1 MNFVFLKEAGG
12 VAFFRSDAF
21 RANWQQDELMLSA
34 DFPYLPDKVI
44 QRGQRIAFRD
54 PDGGAWQ
61 LFEVRVA
68 KILGDGK
75 YQGINAEH
83 IVISEL
89 SDIHIDNGEIT
100 DKTAQAALSAVLTGT
115 PWNVGEVTASVVS
128 SADIQRGSVWQAVNE
143 IKRNWNVYIEPHVT
157 IDLSGNVGRFLDIR
171 PAEGKWQGIRL
182 AVDKNL
188 DESAVTWDDSNL
200 ITAIKGYGGT
210 DDDGDPITFADVV
223 WTQTA
228 DHPAKAAGS
237 EWLIDPEATL
247 LYGRNGQPRQGYY
260 QDAAIKDPEI
270 LLEKSWESLK
280 AGNHPVLQIEGTVTD
295 LYRLGYA
302 DQPLRLHDTAIVE
315 IRPAGIQEFK
325 EIVRLNVDLIN
336 PAGTRAVIGQYI
348 PNIIYI
354 NRQTNEAA
362 TGSRGGGGGGRGKKN
377 TENEVL
383 EFETRIE
390 ANHQMILLEAIQRKE
405 GQVALDSKITITA
418 SEIRSEVQNK
428 IDGVS
433 SAISQTASQIRTEVR
448 NVKTGLESTITQE
461 SGRIYTHIRDVQ
473 NGLQSTITQLSNK
486 IALVVTDNNTIDVAS
501 IVLGINSQTGSYV
514 QIKANT
520 IDLSGYVTASQL
532 SAVEAQITNLTSGTT
547 VAGSLKTSALYATS
561 SFYFGGYTIN
571 RRSLTIDG
579 VTYQLLGW
587 GSS

>member
-1 MNFVFLKEAGG
+1 MNFVFLKESGG

-34 DFPYLPDKVI
+34 DFPYLSNKVI

-61 LFEVRVA
+61 IFEVRVA

-75 YQGINAEH
+75 YQSINAEH

-89 SDIHIDNGEIT
+89 TDIHIDNGEIT
-100 DKTAQAALSAVLTGT
+100 DQSAQAALSAVLTGT
-115 PWNVGEVTASVVS
+115 PWNVGEVTASGIS

-157 IDLSGNVGRFLDIR
+157 LDLSGNVGRFLDIR

-210 DDDGDPITFADVV
+210 DDDGNPITFADVV

-260 QDAAIKDPEI
+260 QDAAIKNPET

-336 PAGTRAVIGQYI
+336 PAETRPVIGQYI
-348 PNIIYI
+348 PNIVYI
-354 NRQTNEAA
+354 NHQTNEAA

-405 GQVALDSKITITA
+405 NVEALTASLTITA
-418 SEIRSEVQNK
+418 TEIRSEVQNK

-473 NGLQSTITQLSNK
+473 NGLQSSITQLSNK
-486 IALVVTDNNTIDVAS
+486 IALVVKDDNTLDVAS
-501 IVLGINSQTGSYV
+501 IVLGINGQTGSYV
-514 QIKANT
+514 KIKANT
-520 IDLSGYVTASQL
+520 INLDGYVTVSEL
-532 SAVEAQITNLTSGTT
+532 SATDAKIDNLTSGTT
-547 VAGSLKTSALYATS
+547 AATS
-561 SFYFGGYTIN
+561 IRSTTLNAASVFIFRNTNVNWKEATISGTTIHYLGY
-571 RRSLTIDG
+571 
-579 VTYQLLGW
+579 
-587 GSS
+587 

>member
-1 MNFVFLKEAGG
+1 MNFVFLKQSGG

-34 DFPYLPDKVI
+34 DFPFLSDKVI

-68 KILGDGK
+68 KILADGK

-89 SDIHIDNGEIT
+89 SDIHIDNGELT
-100 DKTAQAALSAVLTGT
+100 DVSAQAALSAVLTGT

-171 PAEGKWQGIRL
+171 PADGKWQGIRL
-182 AVDKNL
+182 SVDKNL

-200 ITAIKGYGGT
+200 ITAIKGYGGS
-210 DDDGDPITFADVV
+210 DDDGNTITFADAV
-223 WTQTA
+223 WTKTA
-228 DHPAKAAGS
+228 EHPAKAAGS
-237 EWLIDPEATL
+237 EWLIDPEATA

-260 QDAAIKDPEI
+260 QDAAIKDPET

-315 IRPAGIQEFK
+315 IRPAGVQEFK

-336 PAGTRAVIGQYI
+336 PAATTAVIGQYI
-348 PNIIYI
+348 PNIVYI
-354 NRQTNEAA
+354 NRQTNEVA

-383 EFETRIE
+383 EFETRIR
-390 ANHQMILLEAIQRKE
+390 ANHQMIELEAIQRKE
-405 GQVALDSKITITA
+405 GEIALDSKLEITA
-418 SEIRSEVQNK
+418 THIQTTVENKVAGLSSAITQTATAIRSELK
-428 IDGVS
+428 S
-433 SAISQTASQIRTEVR
+433 T
-448 NVKTGLESTITQE
+448 KTGLESQIVQTASSITA
-461 SGRIYTHIRDVQ
+461 TVNDVQ
-473 NGLQSTITQLSNK
+473 RGLSSQITQLRNK
-486 IALVVTDNNTIDVAS
+486 ISLVVKDDNTLDVAS
-501 IVLGINSQTGSYV
+501 IVLGINGQTGSYV
-514 QIKANT
+514 KIKANT
-520 IDLSGYVTASQL
+520 INLDGYVTVSEL
-532 SAVEAQITNLTSGTT
+532 SATDAKIDNLTSGTT
-547 VAGSLKTSALYATS
+547 AATS
-561 SFYFGGYTIN
+561 IRSTTLNASSVFIFRNTNVNWKEATISGTTIHYLGY
-571 RRSLTIDG
+571 
-579 VTYQLLGW
+579 
-587 GSS
+587 

>member
-1 MNFVFLKEAGG
+1 MNFVFLKESGG

-34 DFPYLPDKVI
+34 DFPFLPDKVI

-54 PDGGAWQ
+54 PDVGAWQ

-68 KILGDGK
+68 KILCDGK

-89 SDIHIDNGEIT
+89 SDIHIDNGELT
-100 DKTAQAALSAVLTGT
+100 DVSAQAALSAVLTGT
-115 PWNVGEVTASVVS
+115 PWNVGEVTASGVS

-157 IDLSGNVGRFLDIR
+157 LDLSGNVGRFLDIR

-200 ITAIKGYGGT
+200 ITAIKGYGGS

-223 WTQTA
+223 WTKTA

-237 EWLIDPEATL
+237 EWLIDPEATA

-260 QDAAIKDPEI
+260 QDAAIKDPNI

-315 IRPAGIQEFK
+315 IRPAGVQEFK

-336 PAGTRAVIGQYI
+336 PAETRAVIGQYI
-348 PNIIYI
+348 PNIVYI
-354 NRQTNEAA
+354 NHQTNEAA

-383 EFETRIE
+383 EFETRIR
-390 ANHQMILLEAIQRKE
+390 ANHQMIELEAIQRKE
-405 GQVALDSKITITA
+405 GEIALDSKLEITA
-418 SEIRSEVQNK
+418 THIQTTVENKVAGLSSAITQTATAIRSELK
-428 IDGVS
+428 S
-433 SAISQTASQIRTEVR
+433 T
-448 NVKTGLESTITQE
+448 KTGLESQIVQTASSITA
-461 SGRIYTHIRDVQ
+461 TVNDVQ
-473 NGLQSTITQLSNK
+473 RGLSSQITQLRNK
-486 IALVVTDNNTIDVAS
+486 ISLVVKDDNTLDVAS
-501 IVLGINSQTGSYV
+501 IVLGINGQTGSYV
-514 QIKANT
+514 KIKANT
-520 IDLSGYVTASQL
+520 INLDGYVTVSEL
-532 SAVEAQITNLTSGTT
+532 SATDAKIDNLTSGTT
-547 VAGSLKTSALYATS
+547 AATS
-561 SFYFGGYTIN
+561 IRSTTLNASSVFIFRNTNVNWKEATISGTTIHYLGY
-571 RRSLTIDG
+571 
-579 VTYQLLGW
+579 
-587 GSS
+587 

>member
-1 MNFVFLKEAGG
+1 MNFVFLKQSGG

-34 DFPYLPDKVI
+34 DFPFLSDKVI

-89 SDIHIDNGEIT
+89 SDIHIDNGELT
-100 DKTAQAALSAVLTGT
+100 DVSAQAALSAVLTGT
-115 PWNVGEVTASVVS
+115 PWNVGEVTASGIS

-182 AVDKNL
+182 SVDKNL

-200 ITAIKGYGGT
+200 ITAIKGYGGS
-210 DDDGDPITFADVV
+210 DDDGEPITFADVV
-223 WTQTA
+223 WTKTA

-237 EWLIDPEATL
+237 EWLIDPEATA

-260 QDAAIKDPEI
+260 QDAAIKDPET

-315 IRPAGIQEFK
+315 IRPAGVQEFK

-336 PAGTRAVIGQYI
+336 PAATTAVIGQYI
-348 PNIIYI
+348 PNIVYI
-354 NRQTNEAA
+354 NRQTNEVA

-383 EFETRIE
+383 EFETRIR
-390 ANHQMILLEAIQRKE
+390 ANHQMIELEAIQRKE
-405 GQVALDSKITITA
+405 GEIALDSKLEITA
-418 SEIRSEVQNK
+418 THIQTTVENKVAGLSSAITQTATAIRSELK
-428 IDGVS
+428 S
-433 SAISQTASQIRTEVR
+433 T
-448 NVKTGLESTITQE
+448 KTGLESQIVQTASSITA
-461 SGRIYTHIRDVQ
+461 TVNDVQ
-473 NGLQSTITQLSNK
+473 RGLSSQITQLRNK
-486 IALVVTDNNTIDVAS
+486 ISLVVKDDNTLDVAS
-501 IVLGINSQTGSYV
+501 IVLGINGQTGSYV
-514 QIKANT
+514 KIKANT
-520 IDLSGYVTASQL
+520 INLDGYVTVSEL
-532 SAVEAQITNLTSGTT
+532 SATDAKIDNLTSGTT
-547 VAGSLKTSALYATS
+547 AATS
-561 SFYFGGYTIN
+561 IRSTTLNASSVFIFRNTNVNWKEATISGTTIHYLGY
-571 RRSLTIDG
+571 
-579 VTYQLLGW
+579 
-587 GSS
+587 

>member
-1 MNFVFLKEAGG
+1 MNFVFLKQSGG

-89 SDIHIDNGEIT
+89 SDIHIDNGELT
-100 DKTAQAALSAVLTGT
+100 DISAQAALSAVLTGT
-115 PWNVGEVTASVVS
+115 TWNVGEVTTSGVS
-128 SADIQRGSVWQAVNE
+128 SADIQRGSVWQAINE

-182 AVDKNL
+182 SVDKNL

-200 ITAIKGYGGT
+200 ITAIKGYGGS
-210 DDDGDPITFADVV
+210 DDDGNTITFADVV
-223 WTQTA
+223 WTKTA

-237 EWLIDPEATL
+237 EWLIDPEATA
-247 LYGRNGQPRQGYY
+247 LYGRDGQPRQGYY
-260 QDAAIKDPEI
+260 QDAAIKDPET

-362 TGSRGGGGGGRGKKN
+362 TGSRGGGGGGRGKTNKD
-377 TENEVL
+377 NEEQ

-390 ANHQMILLEAIQRKE
+390 ANHQMILLEAIQRKKE
-405 GQVALDSKITITA
+405 GGELDAKITITA
-418 SEIRSEVQNK
+418 SEIRSEVSNS
-428 IDGVS
+428 IDGVR
-433 SAISQTASQIRTEVR
+433 SAISQTASQIRTEVK

-473 NGLQSTITQLSNK
+473 NGLQSSITQLSNK
-486 IALVVTDNNTIDVAS
+486 IALVVKDDNTLDVAS
-501 IVLGINSQTGSYV
+501 IVLGINGQTGSYV
-514 QIKANT
+514 KIKANT
-520 IDLSGYVTASQL
+520 INLDGYVTVSEL
-532 SAVEAQITNLTSGTT
+532 SATDAKIDNLTSGTT
-547 VAGSLKTSALYATS
+547 AATS
-561 SFYFGGYTIN
+561 IRSTSLNASSILIFRNTNVNWKEATISGTTIHYLGY
-571 RRSLTIDG
+571 
-579 VTYQLLGW
+579 
-587 GSS
+587 